1 MEWILGILLIFFLL
15 KSNLL
20 TGIVPSSVSGG
31 GANLGPS
38 TVLQTPTGPVA
49 EPINT
54 TYVPPQPFNPQPFQ
68 AASGLTSQATQA
80 ATSAASNACQGSGG
94 SGGACSAATAIPIAG
109 AAIQAIIG
117 LFMAQS
123 QKRAAEA
130 RDENSAI
137 AAAVPQW
144 DQWIQQIVNAYNN
157 GQITA
162 SDVSTGLDSAIANF
176 WAICQPHVQPGRGGC
191 FLNGQFWTQA
201 QAHQYYDSHGGNPP
215 SDWGGSCVVAY
226 ADLGNSVENMN
237 YAVGVNWNT
246 NKPTPAQVLA
256 VYPSKYGGISRP
268 AYTVTFAKPA

>member
-20 TGIVPSSVSGG
+20 AGIVPSSVGG
-31 GANLGPS
+31 GGVNLGPS

-49 EPINT
+49 EPVNT
-54 TYVPPQPFNPQPFQ
+54 TLVPAQPFNPQPFQ
-68 AASGLTSQATQA
+68 MAAGVAQQATATATNA
-80 ATSAASNACQGSGG
+80 AVNAGS
-94 SGGACSAATAIPIAG
+94 SLAKAIPIAG
-109 AAIQAIIG
+109 AVIGAIIG
-117 LFMAQS
+117 VFAQQS

-144 DQWIQQIVNAYNN
+144 DQWVQQIVNAYNK

-162 SDVSTGLDSAIANF
+162 SDVSMGLDAAITNF

-191 FLNGQFWTQA
+191 FTNGQFWTQA
-201 QAHQYYDSHGGNPP
+201 QAHQYYDSHHGNPP
-215 SDWGGSCVVAY
+215 ADWGGSCVVAY

-237 YAVGVNWNT
+237 YAVGVNWNSG
-246 NKPTPAQVLA
+246 KPTPAQVLA